1 MICFIHRSSLSQF
14 LVLPPFQKQGHG
26 SKLMIVMSLLELLTD
41 GYGMLGELYKT
52 LYQILMTRS
61 EIKEITGRL
70 MGIGDGVVVD
80 H

>member
-1 MICFIHRSSLSQF
+1 M
-14 LVLPPFQKQGHG
+14 
-26 SKLMIVMSLLELLTD
+26 MVMSLLELLTD

-70 MGIGDGVVVD
+70 MGIGDGVVVCIINRSICSGRSKRGIFR
-80 H
+80 HAGQE

>member
-1 MICFIHRSSLSQF
+1 MRIM
-14 LVLPPFQKQGHG
+14 VN
-26 SKLMIVMSLLELLTD
+26 

-70 MGIGDGVVVD
+70 MVGEGSEGIGDGVAVY